1 MTIGVASQLQCVRVT
16 QAQAQALHSR
26 ASNDPAS
33 SRCHWSILILES
45 AFSSHPGARMQGI
58 DPPDCPRS
66 PARPL
71 PLSASTS
78 MREHPDL
85 FDSNEVNGRDYGI
98 NAYCLQ
104 KVQIWGEIVSYMES
118 IRTGKHDR
126 SSIASHNQLTLKM
139 YESESKLSYQ
149 HLFRKVRFQHR
160 QPSELS
166 GNREYW
172 APWILMQI
180 SYHGSQAALNH
191 PFIHLVALR
200 GSQGASQ
207 SRSFLQE
214 TLDRALFHSSWVSR
228 FLQICEELQFNISDP
243 LIGQIVATTATV
255 PWLFQFVR
263 DDAISSRAKRDFETC
278 ERCLGRISTH
288 WPHIAQMVQTRLCPR
303 ADLIQAYRTLQYQTL
318 RSLQSTIEQREGD
331 GKSDRTTVQFPP
343 DVVWQ
348 LLSPQAT
355 TASRLGLS
363 DYHGPS
369 PGNGIS
375 TATLQ
380 ITTTIVH
387 PATEDELSH
396 QTEVDA
402 QDTQM
407 PWEDVFDQPFLT
419 NLLSDSLV
427 EDYSWLPFN

>member
-1 MTIGVASQLQCVRVT
+1 
-16 QAQAQALHSR
+16 
-26 ASNDPAS
+26 
-33 SRCHWSILILES
+33 
-45 AFSSHPGARMQGI
+45 
-58 DPPDCPRS
+58 
-66 PARPL
+66 
-71 PLSASTS
+71 

-126 SSIASHNQLTLKM
+126 SSIAPHNQLTLKM

-214 TLDRALFHSSWVSR
+214 TLDRALFHSSWVTR
-228 FLQICEELQFNISDP
+228 FLQICEELQFDISDP

-278 ERCLGRISTH
+278 ERVLGRISTH
-288 WPHIAQMVQTRLCPR
+288 WPHIAQM
-303 ADLIQAYRTLQYQTL
+303 YQKL

-331 GKSDRTTVQFPP
+331 ERSDRTTVQFPP

-355 TASRLGLS
+355 TA

-375 TATLQ
+375 TAMLQ

-387 PATEDELSH
+387 PATEDDLGH
-396 QTEVDA
+396 QTEADA
-402 QDTQM
+402 QDAQM

-419 NLLSDSLV
+419 SLLSDSLV